1 MPWPKPAEPP
11 GRRQLFFYWRLSPG
25 DVDAARAALRAL
37 CQALRAEHPALRAR
51 WYVRADTAPATLM
64 EHYAL
69 DSGATGIDGALQ
81 QTLRRRGDQAV
92 QPWLI
97 GERHVEAFDAL
108 DD

>member
-1 MPWPKPAEPP
+1 
-11 GRRQLFFYWRLSPG
+11 
-25 DVDAARAALRAL
+25 
-37 CQALRAEHPALRAR
+37 
-51 WYVRADTAPATLM
+51 M

-69 DSGATGIDGALQ
+69 DSGAAGIDGTLQ